1 MAAAGNC
8 CTAIFFCCAA
18 LFTYYTGGRACGNG
32 SVASPGW
39 FRSSA
44 GIARGGASG
53 ACDPPPNRGRVMQET
68 TAVPGFKPEFPFMDV
83 PKFEKTASE
92 ATAAF
97 REIAEK
103 GIVQAKDTYAKMK
116 TAAEEATGMLEHTYA
131 NASKGAADY
140 GLKVIEAARAN
151 SNAAFDFAT
160 ELLGARTMAQMVEIS
175 TAHTRKQIESI
186 TEQARELSALAQKVA
201 TTTAE
206 PIKEG
211 LSSLAKKAA

>member
-1 MAAAGNC
+1 
-8 CTAIFFCCAA
+8 
-18 LFTYYTGGRACGNG
+18 
-32 SVASPGW
+32 
-39 FRSSA
+39 
-44 GIARGGASG
+44 
-53 ACDPPPNRGRVMQET
+53 MQET
-68 TAVPGFKPEFPFMDV
+68 TPIPGFKPEFPFVDV
-83 PKFEKTASE
+83 PKFEKSATE

-97 REIAEK
+97 RELAEK

-116 TAAEEATGMLEHTYA
+116 TATEEATGILEHTYA

-140 GLKVIEAARAN
+140 GLKVIEAARTN

-160 ELLGARTMAQMVEIS
+160 ELCGARTLAQMVEIS
-175 TAHTRKQIESI
+175 TAHTRKQIEAM
-186 TEQARELSALAQKVA
+186 TAQARELSALAQKVA

>member
-1 MAAAGNC
+1 
-8 CTAIFFCCAA
+8 
-18 LFTYYTGGRACGNG
+18 
-32 SVASPGW
+32 
-39 FRSSA
+39 
-44 GIARGGASG
+44 
-53 ACDPPPNRGRVMQET
+53 MQET

-92 ATAAF
+92 AAAAF

-211 LSSLAKKAA
+211 LSSFAKKAA

>member
-1 MAAAGNC
+1 
-8 CTAIFFCCAA
+8 
-18 LFTYYTGGRACGNG
+18 
-32 SVASPGW
+32 
-39 FRSSA
+39 
-44 GIARGGASG
+44 
-53 ACDPPPNRGRVMQET
+53 MQET
-68 TAVPGFKPEFPFMDV
+68 TPMPGFKPEFPFIDV
-83 PKFEKTASE
+83 PKFEKSATE

-97 REIAEK
+97 RDMAEK
-103 GIVQAKDTYAKMK
+103 SIIQAKDTYAKMK
-116 TAAEEATGMLEHTYA
+116 TATEEATGILDHTYA

-186 TEQARELSALAQKVA
+186 TEQARELSTLAQKVA

-206 PIKEG
+206 PLKEG
-211 LSSLAKKAA
+211 FSSLAKKAA

>member
-1 MAAAGNC
+1 
-8 CTAIFFCCAA
+8 
-18 LFTYYTGGRACGNG
+18 
-32 SVASPGW
+32 
-39 FRSSA
+39 
-44 GIARGGASG
+44 
-53 ACDPPPNRGRVMQET
+53 MQET

-140 GLKVIEAARAN
+140 GLKMIEAARVN

-160 ELLGARTMAQMVEIS
+160 ELLGAKTMAQVVEIS

-211 LSSLAKKAA
+211 LSSFAKKAA

>member
-1 MAAAGNC
+1 
-8 CTAIFFCCAA
+8 
-18 LFTYYTGGRACGNG
+18 
-32 SVASPGW
+32 
-39 FRSSA
+39 
-44 GIARGGASG
+44 
-53 ACDPPPNRGRVMQET
+53 MQET
-68 TAVPGFKPEFPFMDV
+68 TPIPGFKPEFPFVDV
-83 PKFEKTASE
+83 PKFEKSATE

-97 REIAEK
+97 RELAEK

-116 TAAEEATGMLEHTYA
+116 TATEEATGILEHTYA

-140 GLKVIEAARAN
+140 GLKVIEAARTN

-160 ELLGARTMAQMVEIS
+160 ELCGARTLAQMVEIS
-175 TAHTRKQIESI
+175 TAHTRKQIESM
-186 TEQARELSALAQKVA
+186 TAQARELSALAQKVA

>member
-1 MAAAGNC
+1 
-8 CTAIFFCCAA
+8 
-18 LFTYYTGGRACGNG
+18 
-32 SVASPGW
+32 
-39 FRSSA
+39 
-44 GIARGGASG
+44 
-53 ACDPPPNRGRVMQET
+53 MQET
-68 TAVPGFKPEFPFMDV
+68 TPMPGFKPEFPFIDV
-83 PKFEKTASE
+83 PKFERSATE

-97 REIAEK
+97 RDMAEK
-103 GIVQAKDTYAKMK
+103 SIVQAKDTYAKMK
-116 TAAEEATGMLEHTYA
+116 TATEEATGMLEHTYA

-175 TAHTRKQIESI
+175 TAHTRKQIEAV

-201 TTTAE
+201 ATTAE

>member
-1 MAAAGNC
+1 MQD
-8 CTAIFFCCAA
+8 
-18 LFTYYTGGRACGNG
+18 
-32 SVASPGW
+32 ASP
-39 FRSSA
+39 ST
-44 GIARGGASG
+44 
-53 ACDPPPNRGRVMQET
+53 VKT
-68 TAVPGFKPEFPFMDV
+68 PEFPMVDI
-83 PKFEKTASE
+83 PRFEASAAQ
-92 ATAAF
+92 ATTAF
-97 REIAEK
+97 REFAEK
-103 GIVQAKDTYAKMK
+103 GISQAKDNYAKMK

-131 NASKGAADY
+131 NASKGVADY

-160 ELLGARTMAQMVEIS
+160 ELLGARTMAQVVEIS